1 METLLC
7 HELSYRIMIRP
18 HGAILPT
25 GMGIVEILAELSKAV
40 CQLTLMNE
48 TFMVEMKKE
57 EV

>member
-1 METLLC
+1 
-7 HELSYRIMIRP
+7 MIRP